1 MAESSG
7 WDETLVNT
15 KVTYHIEIEGKLILV
30 RNVPA
35 RVNIETGERTFS
47 PDTVERLQRLV
58 RSRRRPAFIVETP
71 VYEYA

>member
-1 MAESSG
+1 MTETTG

-15 KVTYHIEIEGKLILV
+15 TVTYHIEIGGKLILV

-47 PDTVERLQRLV
+47 PDTVEHLQRLV
-58 RSRRRPAFIVETP
+58 RSRQRPASIVETP
-71 VYEYA
+71 VYDYA

>member
-58 RSRRRPAFIVETP
+58 RSRRPPASIVETP